1 MSEEHKEQEQVLFL
15 EEGKKKKLK
24 KEAEKAQK
32 RGVCYI
38 SRVPPGMDHVKLRQ
52 LLSQYGEIQR
62 IYLAPQSIVSDTSF
76 VFIFKNK
83 GKNGFSILLRNFCCV
98 FADSSS
104 IDKVNDNNKS
114 RKRGGGAKAQA
125 YSEG

>member
-1 MSEEHKEQEQVLFL
+1 
-15 EEGKKKKLK
+15 
-24 KEAEKAQK
+24 
-32 RGVCYI
+32 
-38 SRVPPGMDHVKLRQ
+38 
-52 LLSQYGEIQR
+52 
-62 IYLAPQSIVSDTSF
+62 
-76 VFIFKNK
+76 
-83 GKNGFSILLRNFCCV
+83 V